1 MNHITSYTF
10 PTANP
15 SEAQYD
21 CMIGGA
27 HYTDATSTKV
37 ICHALHYVQ
46 AATSDYTNNTYYA
59 TKNASNDALATSSYT
74 TPFAN
79 NGSQRFATCIHGS
92 QNTLVKVGK
101 DQSGT
106 VSGHS
111 SMVDSHHMPITRRI
125 H

>member
-10 PTANP
+10 PTANS
-15 SEAQYD
+15 SEAWYD

-27 HYTDATSTKV
+27 DATSTKV

-92 QNTLVKVGK
+92 QNTLVQVGK
-101 DQSGT
+101 TKSGT

-111 SMVDSHHMPITRRI
+111 EVMVGHASYSYYRQYY
-125 H
+125 